1 MKHYFVI
8 TDYGDFSLG
17 VTQVSVEDDV
27 ASCGATAGG
36 RTNEW

>member
-17 VTQVSVEDDV
+17 VTQVSLRRYGWRED
-27 ASCGATAGG
+27 
-36 RTNEW
+36 E